1 MITNP
6 IVNTDDTIG
15 GVDKSRKYKE
25 RRVVLNINSLQRSQ
39 FKEIP
44 IEETDEYTDL
54 GLSRDENGTYT
65 REEIDDEEN
74 ISIIEV
80 TAEELNNEF
89 EPGPTD
95 VPRPYVPK
103 NNGDII
109 KYEYNFRTPDYY
121 EFMLP
126 KIFNNVKSVRLLSS
140 EVPNTINTVNSRNN
154 LILLDIRDEDTGGSI
169 SLKPNSSPFSFFL
182 LQIPTGNYTLNS
194 IATILE
200 DLINE
205 TVKLYSVDEYEDIIT
220 VTTNIAKGEFRF
232 EINQP
237 EGKSLTFHLRFW
249 FLQGID
255 QFNGLW
261 YLLGFNLP
269 YERNTDGSSLYAT
282 SRSNLFDFGLNSLLS
297 GITTSSIYNDLR
309 PFRFPDLQP
318 HKYIYL
324 VIEGLGTIY
333 DLANPDY
340 TSFESN
346 DIFAKI
352 ILNVSPNETAF
363 NTFISN
369 PKVFERT
376 PLDKLEKLV
385 VRWLDHAGNPVDFS
399 FRNHSFVIEITQY
412 IDLLTINDY
421 STKRGVIDH
430 SSYSEVVKFG

>member
-1 MITNP
+1 MVDHNIHFRNEFTEQFSHPDANGTFGVQKDLERFALRDAVERSFKVVGTGDPTSEDLDHYEEDLMITNP

-205 TVKLYSVDEYEDIIT
+205 TVKLYSVDEYEDFDDWILS
-220 VTTNIAKGEFRF
+220 
-232 EINQP
+232 EI
-237 EGKSLTFHLRFW
+237 R
-249 FLQGID
+249 
-255 QFNGLW
+255 
-261 YLLGFNLP
+261 
-269 YERNTDGSSLYAT
+269 ERVELVQD
-282 SRSNLFDFGLNSLLS
+282 FDKLC
-297 GITTSSIYNDLR
+297 
-309 PFRFPDLQP
+309 
-318 HKYIYL
+318 
-324 VIEGLGTIY
+324 GTIVTEY
-333 DLANPDY
+333 INICKNY
-340 TSFESN
+340 RITEEE
-346 DIFAKI
+346 
-352 ILNVSPNETAF
+352 ILV
-363 NTFISN
+363 
-369 PKVFERT
+369 PKMIKV
-376 PLDKLEKLV
+376 LE
-385 VRWLDHAGNPVDFS
+385 PV
-399 FRNHSFVIEITQY
+399 
-412 IDLLTINDY
+412 L
-421 STKRGVIDH
+421 
-430 SSYSEVVKFG
+430 